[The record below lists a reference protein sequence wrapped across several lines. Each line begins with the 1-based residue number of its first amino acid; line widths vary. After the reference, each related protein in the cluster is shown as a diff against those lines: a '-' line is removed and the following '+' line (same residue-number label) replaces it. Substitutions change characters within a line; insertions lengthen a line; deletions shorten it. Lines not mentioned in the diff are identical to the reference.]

1 MKTPKKL
8 VLSKETVMRLQ
19 SPAKKE
25 AGPGGTHPTYT
36 ATTIQT
42 GCC

>member
-8 VLSKETVMRLQ
+8 VLAKETVMRLQ
-19 SPAKKE
+19 TPAKTV
-25 AGPGGTHPTYT
+25 AGTGHTHPTTT